1 MRKNLQSRPRSI
13 LFIVRGDETVPSCR
27 FRAYQFREPLQKIG
41 IRTEYVILEKS
52 RNPIRQVLFHL
63 RLIPVLRRHG
73 AVVFQKLLEP
83 KRIRY
88 LRLFNDNVFFDFDDA
103 MYAAPDAADFP
114 ATMQAAPRILAGNET
129 LAARARAFNPN
140 VIIIPTT
147 VPLPSLPPLRT
158 DDRRDAVLSWI
169 GTSANLPYLEPVL
182 EALED
187 LHAEGIRFLLSI
199 LTEKPER
206 APVRSWIRTAR
217 WTPLLEEEEFRMCD
231 IGLMPLEH
239 TAWCA
244 GKCACKALQYL
255 SYGKPVVTSPVGMNL
270 SMFENKTFGLLA
282 TNRSEWKRAIKAYLD
297 DPGLRRRGGAEGR
310 AFVQEHYN
318 VDGWAKVLAEKLLT

>member
-1 MRKNLQSRPRSI
+1 
-13 LFIVRGDETVPSCR
+13 
-27 FRAYQFREPLQKIG
+27 
-41 IRTEYVILEKS
+41 
-52 RNPIRQVLFHL
+52 
-63 RLIPVLRRHG
+63 
-73 AVVFQKLLEP
+73 
-83 KRIRY
+83 
-88 LRLFNDNVFFDFDDA
+88 
-103 MYAAPDAADFP
+103 
-114 ATMQAAPRILAGNET
+114 
-129 LAARARAFNPN
+129 
-140 VIIIPTT
+140 
-147 VPLPSLPPLRT
+147 
-158 DDRRDAVLSWI
+158 
-169 GTSANLPYLEPVL
+169 
-182 EALED
+182 
-187 LHAEGIRFLLSI
+187 
-199 LTEKPER
+199 
-206 APVRSWIRTAR
+206 
-217 WTPLLEEEEFRMCD
+217 MCD